1 MIFRTL
7 YLLPL
12 FLSLCLALLPGLCP
26 AAAAQQMEVRV
37 GYFENGDYMR
47 RNRDGEF
54 IGFNIEF
61 LHELSKFSGLSLRMV
76 DAGSWQKALP
86 MLEKG
91 EIDLLAAVHRTPE
104 RERKMLFSDQPML
117 NIFTTL
123 NVREDDERYGY
134 EDFDSFWGM
143 KVGILADSRA
153 GEKFKQ
159 YCQDNNIDLTII
171 PYAETAPMFKA
182 LEDKTLDGV
191 ATTYPG
197 RTSFFRGV
205 AQFSPEPV
213 YIAVA
218 KNRPDLLARVNKAMN
233 ILSLRDTY
241 YAIRLYDKYFSISA
255 RQQPV
260 FTESEQKFIR
270 REKVIKAAYDPTW
283 RPLTYMD
290 PKSGKFSG
298 IVADVFQVLTEYS
311 GLVFDFI
318 PLPQHEALELAS
330 RGKIDV
336 VCALGGDYLW
346 NEYYK
351 LNGTVEYLRTP
362 AMLVR
367 TRQQDE
373 INTIALPPGWLSRKV
388 AAETTDKRILHYKN
402 TAACLDALLQ
412 GKADAT
418 YANTHVVNY
427 LRAEPR
433 YANLEATPLGKYT
446 SQLRVGV
453 SRHADPRLFAILD
466 KSVQYISTETMDNLV
481 LKNTVRPRSFGLR
494 ELVAE
499 HPIKSIGGLAAVLGL
514 IILLLLYSLYIKS
527 RSNQRIQALLY
538 RDSLTGLDNMDK
550 FCMALETLLPK
561 FHGKDYA
568 LLYGDINQFKAINDN
583 FGFAL
588 GDQLLRAYGHILSDA
603 VGEGELCAR
612 VSADQFILLLRYTG
626 WDNLA
631 ARIKSIDKELDNWR
645 RSQGM
650 PYRINTVFGVYLV
663 DPQEKHSSHLMLDL
677 ANYARR
683 HAKLQRGKN
692 TLVLYDEKMRKNALL
707 QRELNGQLEVALER
721 GELEAWFQPKV
732 DMPSRKIIGSEAL
745 VRWRHHTRGL
755 LMPGSFM
762 PFFESNG
769 SVVKIDLYI
778 FEQVCKALRAWQE
791 RSLPILPISCNFSS
805 LHFDEPD
812 FPCRLEAIA
821 DRYNVPHS
829 CLEVEIT
836 ESSFIRHPD
845 TVCKQL
851 VQLKDRGFMI
861 AIDDFGSGYSSLGQ
875 LQRLMADVLKLDRS
889 FVQNDKLGE
898 REQIVLGN
906 IIQLATQLGMAV
918 ICEGVENKEQAGI
931 LMQLGCTS
939 AQGFHYARPMPQ
951 EDFETLLQQGVIP
964 GENAVQDQKQA

>member
-7 YLLPL
+7 CLLPL
-12 FLSLCLALLPGLCP
+12 LLSLSLALLPGLCP
-26 AAAAQQMEVRV
+26 AVPAQQMEVRV

-61 LHELSKFSGLSLRMV
+61 LHEISKFSGLNLHMV
-76 DAGSWQKALP
+76 DAGSWQHAQA

-104 RERKMLFSDQPML
+104 REQKMSFSDQPML

-123 NVREDDERYGY
+123 NVRENDERYDY

-143 KVGILADSRA
+143 KVGIIANSRA
-153 GEKFKQ
+153 GEKFKK

-171 PYAETAPMFKA
+171 PYTGTAPLFKA

-197 RTSFFRGV
+197 RNSFFRGV

-218 KNRPDLLARVNKAMN
+218 QNRPDLLARVNKAMN
-233 ILSLRDTY
+233 IMTLRDPY
-241 YAIRLYDKYFSISA
+241 YAMRLYDKYFSFSA
-255 RQQPV
+255 RQKPV
-260 FTESEQKFIR
+260 FTDNEQKFIR
-270 REKVIKAAYDPTW
+270 RKNVIKAAYDPTW
-283 RPLTYMD
+283 RPLGYKD
-290 PKSGKFSG
+290 SKSGRFSG
-298 IVADVFQVLTEYS
+298 VVADLFQQITEYT
-311 GLVFDFI
+311 GLVFEFI
-318 PLPQHEALELAS
+318 PLPQQEALELAS

-336 VCALGGDYLW
+336 ICALAGDYLW

-362 AMLVR
+362 AMVVR
-367 TRQQDE
+367 TRQKDE
-373 INTIALPPGWLSRKV
+373 IDTIALRPGWLSKKV
-388 AAETTDKRILHYKN
+388 AEENADKRILYYDS
-402 TAACLDALLQ
+402 TAACMEAVLQ

-418 YANTHVVNY
+418 YGNAHVVNY
-427 LRAEPR
+427 LRTNPR
-433 YANLEATPLGKYT
+433 YANLDTTPLGKYT
-446 SQLRVGV
+446 SPLRIGV
-453 SRHADPRLFAILD
+453 SRHADPRLFTILD
-466 KSVQYISTETMDNLV
+466 KSVQYISTEVMDDLV
-481 LKNTVRPRSFGLR
+481 LKNTIRPRSLSLR
-494 ELVAE
+494 EFVAE
-499 HPIKSIGGLAAVLGL
+499 HPVKIFSGLVAVFGS
-514 IILLLLYSLYIKS
+514 IILLLLYNLYIKS
-527 RSNQRIQALLY
+527 RSNRRIQALLY

-550 FCMALETLLPK
+550 FCMESETLLAK
-561 FHGKDYA
+561 AHNKGYA
-568 LLYGDINQFKAINDN
+568 LLYGDISQFKIINDS
-583 FGFAL
+583 FGFTM
-588 GDQLLRAYGHILSDA
+588 GDQLLRAYGHIMSEA

-612 VSADQFILLLRYTG
+612 VSADHFILLLRYTD

-631 ARIKSIDKELDNWR
+631 ARIESIDKELDNWR

-663 DPQEKHSSHLMLDL
+663 NPLEKHSSHLMLDL

-683 HAKLQRGKN
+683 NAKLQRGKN
-692 TLVLYDEKMRKNALL
+692 ALVLYDEDMRQNALL
-707 QRELNGQLEVALER
+707 QRELNGQLDMALER

-732 DMPSRKIIGSEAL
+732 DMPSGKIIGSEAL
-745 VRWRHHTRGL
+745 VRWRHPTRGL

-769 SVVKIDLYI
+769 SVTKIDLHI
-778 FEQVCKALRAWQE
+778 FEQACKALRAWQE
-791 RSLPILPISCNFSS
+791 RSLPRLPISCNFSS
-805 LHFDEPD
+805 LHFTKPD
-812 FPCRLEAIA
+812 FPDRLEAIA
-821 DRYNVPHS
+821 DRYNVPHA

-836 ESSFIRHPD
+836 ESSLIHNPD
-845 TVCKQL
+845 AVCKQL
-851 VQLKDRGFMI
+851 VQLKNRGFMI

-889 FVQNDKLGE
+889 FVQSDTLGE
-898 REQIVLGN
+898 RERIVLGN
-906 IIQLATQLGMAV
+906 VIQLATQLGMAV
-918 ICEGVENKEQAGI
+918 ICEGVENKAQAAT

-939 AQGFHYARPMPQ
+939 AQGFHYARPMPRD
-951 EDFETLLQQGVIP
+951 DFETLLQKGVIA
-964 GENAVQDQKQA
+964 GENVAQNQKQA